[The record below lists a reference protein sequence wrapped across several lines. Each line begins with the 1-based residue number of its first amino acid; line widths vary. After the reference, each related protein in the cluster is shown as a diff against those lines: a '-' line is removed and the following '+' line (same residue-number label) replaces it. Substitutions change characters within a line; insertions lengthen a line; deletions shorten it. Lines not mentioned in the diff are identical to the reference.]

1 MYIKKIKRKFPSNLY
16 KANIVSV
23 GKHFL
28 EKSFKSGW
36 NGLKKLAK
44 PRYSSTQQS
53 TIKDKNEH
61 DLMTPSEQLKRWA
74 EHYEDLASDVTGHS
88 LNRAYWKEFSV
99 LITEIALYGILM
111 IPFLFKKLEV
121 LFSL

>member
-1 MYIKKIKRKFPSNLY
+1 MVKTTFNGLLINLY

-44 PRYSSTQQS
+44 PRYSSSQQS
-53 TIKDKNEH
+53 TIKDKNGN
-61 DLMTPSEQLKRWA
+61 DLLSPFEQLK
-74 EHYEDLASDVTGHS
+74 S
-88 LNRAYWKEFSV
+88 
-99 LITEIALYGILM
+99 
-111 IPFLFKKLEV
+111 
-121 LFSL
+121 